1 MSEVTR
7 RLPGGFDRVKLFKD
21 RSRSRLSTL
30 SPTIAMI
37 TDHHDHNLDDSQ
49 EGGHSCS
56 ERNRQNQQKQLPKYP
71 AANNQIFE
79 NCGLNP
85 RTGNIK

>member
-7 RLPGGFDRVKLFKD
+7 RLPGGFDRMKLFKD
-21 RSRSRLSTL
+21 RSRSRFSTL

-56 ERNRQNQQKQLPKYP
+56 ERNRQNQQKQLPKPP
-71 AANNQIFE
+71 AAKKKKKV
-79 NCGLNP
+79 LNVQKL
-85 RTGNIK
+85 TFY